1 MSEPRRPITLLADIP
16 SLPGIYL
23 ECNDTPFLHEAFPIC
38 HHRSKPHL
46 SWPGI
51 SNYITS
57 AARRHHP
64 VPSRCL
70 IDEPNT
76 LLHGRGKCPGFVDD
90 ASVGP
95 ALSSGGFQ
103 RRMNMCAVPMKR
115 HFNVTHS
122 CSSITSNN
130 CSPVMDSSNHRV
142 FAPPDIVPTTALQD
156 SEFNR
161 VTSSLVSPSDNCL
174 RVNDSSNHRMPTPP
188 DIVPTAA
195 LQDSDSNRAATSPA
209 SPSELSR
216 KECVT
221 FYKSNASGSLDFPPS
236 APEAFEYCP
245 KPADIY
251 VHCDEAHNITQVW
264 IWSGDQ
270 WTKAG
275 VDICHPTLPGYRL
288 KLLDS
293 GEPSWV
299 TRKMMVTDQ
308 GRAKRKH
315 QV

>member
-1 MSEPRRPITLLADIP
+1 MSEPRHPITLLADLP

-23 ECNDTPFLHEAFPIC
+23 ECDDTPFLHEAFPIR
-38 HHRSKPHL
+38 HHRSKAHL
-46 SWPGI
+46 AWPGV

-57 AARRHHP
+57 AAHHHHP

-70 IDEPNT
+70 IDEPTT
-76 LLHGRGKCPGFVDD
+76 LPRGRTNVHMMPT
-90 ASVGP
+90 
-95 ALSSGGFQ
+95 
-103 RRMNMCAVPMKR
+103 KR
-115 HFNVTHS
+115 HFNVTQSHS
-122 CSSITSNN
+122 SNLTSNN
-130 CSPVMDSSNHRV
+130 CSIVMDSSNHRAP
-142 FAPPDIVPTTALQD
+142 APPVILCTTALQD
-156 SEFNR
+156 SEFDQA
-161 VTSSLVSPSDNCL
+161 TLSLVSPSDNCPH
-174 RVNDSSNHRMPTPP
+174 VDISSNHRMSTPL
-188 DIVPTAA
+188 DAV
-195 LQDSDSNRAATSPA
+195 SPA
-209 SPSELSR
+209 SPSEPSSWPLKCMRKAIRSQ

-221 FYKSNASGSLDFPPS
+221 FYKSSTSGSLDFPPS

-251 VHCDEAHNITQVW
+251 VHHDEAHNITQVW

-299 TRKMMVTDQ
+299 TRK
-308 GRAKRKH
+308 R
-315 QV
+315 